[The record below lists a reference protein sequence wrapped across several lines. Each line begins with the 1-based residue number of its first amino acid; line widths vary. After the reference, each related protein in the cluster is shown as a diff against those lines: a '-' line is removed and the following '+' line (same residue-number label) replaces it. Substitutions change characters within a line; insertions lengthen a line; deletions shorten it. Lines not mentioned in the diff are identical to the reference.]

1 MRHARGATVEMEVN
15 SVPVI
20 IERTLDFFQGFPV
33 EIMAVIELAVL
44 IIAVI
49 KFRGFRAKS
58 PNPAPSV
65 ARSTENRH
73 LLIRTITYSDFSRSL
88 IPLVVTTL
96 FPFLILVLVVGLIP
110 AGLFIGGG
118 SGVLPL
124 MFLVI
129 NLMAVPSAFIFYFW
143 LVTERVWP
151 EVPESDKDTLIHEWN
166 RVFAIGVYALTLVI
180 SLLCYQY
187 SRGGDIF
194 VLGDSVK
201 ALFTLIIAVYSFE
214 MTRLA
219 ASIYSQLSVRV

>member
-1 MRHARGATVEMEVN
+1 MEVN
-15 SVPVI
+15 TVPVV
-20 IERTLDFFQGFPV
+20 IERVLDFLQGFPV

-44 IIAVI
+44 VVAVI
-49 KFRGFRAKS
+49 TFRRFRAKS
-58 PNPAPSV
+58 PDPVPCG
-65 ARSTENRH
+65 RPTEHRH
-73 LLIRTITYSDFSRSL
+73 LLVRTITYSDFSRSL

-96 FPFLILVLVVGLIP
+96 FPFLILVLAVGLIP

-143 LVTERVWP
+143 LVTERVWREIP
-151 EVPESDKDTLIHEWN
+151 EGDKDTLIHEWN

-180 SLLCYQY
+180 SLLCYQW
-187 SRGGDIF
+187 SRGGDLF
-194 VLGDSVK
+194 VFGDSVK

>member
-1 MRHARGATVEMEVN
+1 MEVN

-33 EIMAVIELAVL
+33 EIMAVTELAVL
-44 IIAVI
+44 ITAVI
-49 KFRGFRAKS
+49 MFRRFRAKS
-58 PNPAPSV
+58 PDPMPCD
-65 ARSTENRH
+65 RSPEHGH
-73 LLIRTITYSDFSRSL
+73 LLVRTITYSDFSRSL
-88 IPLVVTTL
+88 VPLVVTTL
-96 FPFLILVLVVGLIP
+96 FPFLILVLAVGLIP

-129 NLMAVPSAFIFYFW
+129 NLMAVPSAFIFYLW
-143 LVTERVWP
+143 LVTERVWR
-151 EVPESDKDTLIHEWN
+151 EVPGDDKDTLIHEWN

-180 SLLCYQY
+180 SLLSYQW

-201 ALFTLIIAVYSFE
+201 ALFTLIVAVYSFE

>member
-1 MRHARGATVEMEVN
+1 MEVN

-20 IERTLDFFQGFPV
+20 IERTLDFLQGFPV
-33 EIMAVIELAVL
+33 ELMAVIELVVLVTAV
-44 IIAVI
+44 VM
-49 KFRGFRAKS
+49 FRRFRAKS
-58 PNPAPSV
+58 PDPVPSV
-65 ARSTENRH
+65 SLREEHRH

-88 IPLVVTTL
+88 FPLVVTTL
-96 FPFLILVLVVGLIP
+96 FPFLVLVLAVGLIP

-143 LVTERVWP
+143 LVTERVWREIP
-151 EVPESDKDTLIHEWN
+151 QSDKDTLIHEWN
-166 RVFAIGVYALTLVI
+166 RVFAIGVYALTLVV
-180 SLLCYQY
+180 SLLCYQW
-187 SRGGDIF
+187 SRGGDLF

-201 ALFTLIIAVYSFE
+201 ALFTLIVAVYSFE